1 MRKFFTPRNTIIT
14 VVVLAAM
21 IGSAVLLKVPLP
33 AIVLPAEPIFHIGPF
48 TVTNTIIATL
58 IVDVILV
65 VLALATSRRLKDVPG
80 GLQNLMEW
88 FIEIFYNLNEDIAGK
103 KLVQKL
109 FPIFMTILMFI
120 LAANWLSLVPGVD
133 SIGKLEP
140 LEEAYKVAGVT
151 TGYAVKKLPLG
162 IKTLVVDDGSYTL
175 TRAEKDVLDAQAEA
189 EAAHGEEDATEVHHV
204 SELGYYVL
212 APFVRPPATDLNVPL
227 AIALIS
233 VVWTQVI
240 GVQALGGSYFRKFFL
255 PNMTGMVVIDLF
267 VGILEL
273 ISEFAKIIS
282 FTFRLFGNVFAG
294 AVLLFVMTFL
304 VPFVV
309 PLPFYGL
316 EVFVG
321 FMQAFVFAILTLIF
335 MSMAVVGHGPDSD
348 HH

>member
-1 MRKFFTPRNTIIT
+1 MRKFFTPRNTIVM
-14 VVVLAAM
+14 VVVLVAM

-33 AIVLPAEPIFHIGPF
+33 AIILPAEPIFHFGPI
-48 TVTNTIIATL
+48 TLTNTLIATL

-65 VLALATSRRLKDVPG
+65 VLALLTSRKLKDVPG

-88 FIEIFYNLNEDIAGK
+88 FVEIFYNLNEDIAGK
-103 KLVQKL
+103 KMVKKL
-109 FPIFMTILMFI
+109 FPIFMTILLFI
-120 LAANWLSLVPGVD
+120 LAANWLGLVPGVD

-140 LEEAYKVAGVT
+140 LEEAYKIAGVT
-151 TGYAVKKLPLG
+151 TGYKVKELPLG
-162 IKTLVVDDGSYTL
+162 MKTLVVDDGSYTL
-175 TRAEKDVLDAQAEA
+175 SRAEKDVLDAEKEAEA
-189 EAAHGEEDATEVHHV
+189 EHSGEGETAVHHE
-204 SELGYYVL
+204 SEIGYYVL
-212 APFVRPPATDLNVPL
+212 SPFVRPPATDLNVPL

-233 VVWTQVI
+233 VVWTQII

-255 PNMTGMVVIDLF
+255 PNMTGMKVIDLF

-273 ISEFAKIIS
+273 VSEFAKIIS

-304 VPFVV
+304 VPFFV

-335 MSMAVVGHGPDSD
+335 MSMAVVGHGPDGD

>member
-1 MRKFFTPRNTIIT
+1 MRKLLTPRNITII
-14 VVVLAAM
+14 VVVLVAM

-33 AIVLPAEPIFHIGPF
+33 SIVLPAEAIFKLGPF
-48 TVTNTIIATL
+48 TVTNTIIATI
-58 IVDVILV
+58 IVDILV
-65 VLALATSRRLKDVPG
+65 VLLAVLTSRKMKDVPG
-80 GLQNLMEW
+80 GLQNMMEW
-88 FIEIFYNLNEDIAGK
+88 FVEIFYNLNEDIAGK
-103 KLVQKL
+103 KMVKKL
-109 FPIFMTILMFI
+109 FPIFMTILIFI
-120 LAANWLSLVPGVD
+120 LVSNWMGLVPGVD

-140 LEEAYKVAGVT
+140 LEEAYKIAGVA
-151 TGYAVKKLPLG
+151 TGYRVKDLPFG
-162 IKTLVVDDGSYTL
+162 IQTL
-175 TRAEKDVLDAQAEA
+175 TRNEEPYTLSNVEKKALDA
-189 EAAHGEEDATEVHHV
+189 EAAAEEAHGTEGDTEVHHV
-204 SELGYYVL
+204 SKLGYYVL
-212 APFVRPPATDLNVPL
+212 SPYVRPPATDLNVPL

-233 VVWTQVI
+233 VVWTQII

-273 ISEFAKIIS
+273 ISEIAKIIS

-304 VPFVV
+304 VPFLI